1 MADAD
6 PGAFQQL
13 DPALEQRIQQSQ
25 NDILTNIDTL
35 LTSRFAMFE
44 QRISSSQRDIS
55 DSQLAKIQQ
64 NILSNDSYTFKRKRN
79 EEQFKANVRVIDKLR
94 EADSHLTDSLSQNT
108 AESTV
113 SAKARV
119 SEVIGLKDKILADIQ
134 DTGLAHQTFPF
145 LASKMAEYIMKSKSD
160 NMVSK

>member
-13 DPALEQRIQQSQ
+13 DPAIEQRIQQSQ
-25 NDILTNIDTL
+25 NDIHTNIDTL

-64 NILSNDSYTFKRKRN
+64 NILSNDSYTFKGKGN
-79 EEQFKANVRVIDKLR
+79 EEQLKANVRVIYKLR
-94 EADSHLTDSLSQNT
+94 EAD
-108 AESTV
+108 
-113 SAKARV
+113 
-119 SEVIGLKDKILADIQ
+119 
-134 DTGLAHQTFPF
+134 
-145 LASKMAEYIMKSKSD
+145 
-160 NMVSK
+160 